1 MSQTSEK
8 LRRLAEVEWLRAE
21 VETRRLARRLLWTTI
36 ATCVGLLALA
46 VLAYAGFLI
55 LAAQIGTI
63 YAALVTGSVLALIAA
78 IATVLAMRN
87 PNRAQQLENEILTR
101 AIEDAREDLRVEI
114 QELEE
119 QIKAVTSGITPLF
132 GKKQT
137 DAETAVGN
145 NLGNLAAIVMILKAL
160 GAMSP
165 TLDRYIKPVLK
176 IID

>member
-132 GKKQT
+132 VKKLT